1 MKGAGMAGKVKVV
14 EATFGR
20 VFNLGNFE
28 TFRVELKAT
37 VGPTQ
42 TPEDVVEALDEM
54 TVKMRS
60 RHKGGSDGR

>member
-1 MKGAGMAGKVKVV
+1 MKQIGAEASAGVSVV

-37 VGPTQ
+37 IGPGQ
-42 TPEDVVEALDEM
+42 TPEEVVAALDQM
-54 TVKMRS
+54 TLKMRKAH
-60 RHKGGSDGR
+60 RDGAA